1 MKYIINILLLL
12 GLSQFAYAGYG
23 HNQLK
28 SLISQSKKSIDSVNL
43 ISEAL
48 NQHSDKVPENCL
60 EINKPVG
67 YCDIYTNQRLSFTV
81 SDTMSS
87 VLGVPSGTRL
97 EEYFSSVQIKYL
109 GTESPYD
116 KTIKYVI
123 PPDLTSPYTATT
135 YISWDNS
142 GTTKYVLY
150 EDSETKASTLIT
162 GINTNKQKLV
172 TSGIWINDSNITYRY
187 NIIIEELNTAINEI
201 QVRLSSTIESSEQN
215 VFFNMTAKADNNGGY
230 LISEFHTDA
239 AGFYMHRESFN
250 GKGNTLGLEQSING
264 INWKNIDGR
273 AEAGKYFIND
283 SAFISNV
290 YGVTATNSIALNS
303 GELNQKAYYFAL
315 VTKGDTVASDY
326 SNVVGFGSATD
337 LDADG
342 TYDLYVDYFADTSI
356 LPVDVNSC
364 NAGDGHD
371 YYLIDNTGDIRN
383 VQILN
388 ICLYQK

>member
-12 GLSQFAYAGYG
+12 GLSQFVYAGYG
-23 HNQLK
+23 HDQLK
-28 SLISQSKKSIDSVNL
+28 SLISQSKESIDYVNV

-48 NQHSDKVPENCL
+48 NQHSDKIPENCL

-67 YCDIYTNQRLSFTV
+67 YCNIYTNQTLSFTV

-87 VLGVPSGTRL
+87 VMGVPSGEIL
-97 EEYFSSVQIKYL
+97 KEYFSSVQIKYL

-123 PPDLTSPYTATT
+123 PPNSISPYTATT
-135 YISWDNS
+135 YISWDNL

-150 EDSETKASTLIT
+150 EDPEDKASTLIT
-162 GINTNKQKLV
+162 GINTDKQKLV
-172 TSGIWINDSNITYRY
+172 TSGIFIGSNATYTY
-187 NIIIEELNTAINEI
+187 NIIIEELNPAINQI

-215 VFFNMTAKADNNGGY
+215 VFFNMTAKADNDGGY
-230 LISEFHTDA
+230 LISEFETDA
-239 AGFYMHRESFN
+239 AGFYMHRESFD

-264 INWKNIDGR
+264 INWENIGGR
-273 AEAGKYFIND
+273 AEAGKYFIDD
-283 SAFISNV
+283 SAFMSNV
-290 YGVTATNSIALNS
+290 YGVTTTNSIALNS

-315 VTKGDTVASDY
+315 VTEGDTIASDY

-337 LDADG
+337 LDTDG

-371 YYLIDNTGDIRN
+371 YYLIDDTGDISN